1 MRHPPNST
9 LPDTLFPY
17 TTPFRSISMDFV
29 RTRLTDI
36 DAPSW
41 AAVTQVFHELVDAAK
56 EWLADEKVQESQTRF
71 VGSIEARYQGQNY
84 EIAIPV
90 DPLALPDM
98 DEFLTH
104 FGDAHQ
110 KEYGY
115 RGAGNATEA
124 VNCRITAIG
133 IVQKAPI
140 AELPG
145 GESLDKGGNRTEEER
160 VGKK

>member
-1 MRHPPNST
+1 MR
-9 LPDTLFPY
+9 
-17 TTPFRSISMDFV
+17 ISDWSSDV
-29 RTRLTDI
+29 CSSDLI

-110 KEYGY
+110 KRSEEHTSELQSLMRTSY
-115 RGAGNATEA
+115 A
-124 VNCRITAIG
+124 VFC
-133 IVQKAPI
+133 
-140 AELPG
+140 L
-145 GESLDKGGNRTEEER
+145 
-160 VGKK
+160 KKKKQIKHIDTTYTQPN